1 MRGLDIG
8 TYLFRVSTNDLEA
21 LQAIALSTAVSAGE
35 LLARG
40 ASRKVNLSTDDD
52 VKMQADVDSENLVR
66 DRLRTTGLP
75 VIGEELG
82 GDASLYE
89 GNQPYWV
96 VDPLDGTYNYLRRQ
110 PSTCV
115 SLGLMH
121 GPEPMLGVIHDF
133 TARKTYLGVPGQGTF
148 VNGQPIRPGWVE
160 SIADACIMT
169 GFPAAA
175 DKSPATLQLFMSQ
188 VNRYKKIR
196 MIGSAALA
204 LAYVG
209 EGVADTYY
217 ESGTNLWDVAAG
229 LAIIKAS
236 GGHFRLVPT
245 GKRPLNYD
253 LWASSHEEWLR

>member
-1 MRGLDIG
+1 MLRPVNQPTVD
-8 TYLFRVSTNDLEA
+8 A
-21 LQAIALSTAVSAGE
+21 LKSVALATAIAAGD
-35 LLARG
+35 LLAKG
-40 ASRKVNLSTDDD
+40 AQMQVNASTDDD
-52 VKMQADVDSENLVR
+52 VKMQADVDSEHLVR
-66 DRLRTTGLP
+66 AMLKATGLP

-82 GDASLYE
+82 GDATLFDGASL
-89 GNQPYWV
+89 YWV

-110 PSTCV
+110 AACCV
-115 SLGLMH
+115 SLGLMR
-121 GPEPMLGVIHDF
+121 GSEPVLGVIYDF
-133 TARKTYLGVPGQGTF
+133 NIKKTYLGIPGDGTYI
-148 VNGQPIRPGWVE
+148 NGVKITAGWVTE
-160 SIADACIMT
+160 RKDACIMT

-175 DKSPATLQLFMSQ
+175 DKSGPALQRFIQQ
-188 VNRYKKIR
+188 VGCYKKIR

-253 LWASSHEEWLR
+253 LWASSHAEWTQPGAA

>member
-1 MRGLDIG
+1 M
-8 TYLFRVSTNDLEA
+8 STPSLET
-21 LQAIALSTAVSAGE
+21 LRSTALAVAQAAGD
-35 LLARG
+35 LLAKG
-40 ASRKVNLSTDDD
+40 AQMKVNASTDDD
-52 VKMQADVDSENLVR
+52 VKMQADVDSEHLVR
-66 DRLRTTGLP
+66 DLLKATGLP

-82 GDASLYE
+82 GDPALYD
-89 GNQPYWV
+89 GDGLYWV

-115 SLGLMH
+115 SLGLMR
-121 GPEPMLGVIHDF
+121 GKEPALGVIHDF
-133 TARKTYLGVPGQGTF
+133 TARKAYLGVVGEGSYL
-148 VNGQPIRPGWVE
+148 NGVRIVPAWAKDIK
-160 SIADACIMT
+160 DACIMT

-175 DKSPATLQLFMSQ
+175 DKSGPAVQRFIDQ
-188 VNRYKKIR
+188 VGRYKKIR

-229 LAIIKAS
+229 IAIIKAA

-253 LWASSHEEWLR
+253 LWASAREEWTR

>member
-1 MRGLDIG
+1 MP
-8 TYLFRVSTNDLEA
+8 SPADLKD
-21 LQAIALSTAVSAGE
+21 IALATALAAGD
-35 LLARG
+35 LLASG
-40 ASRKVNLSTDDD
+40 AQMKVNASTDDD
-52 VKMQADVDSENLVR
+52 VKMQADVDSETLVR
-66 DRLRTTGLP
+66 ERLKTTGLP

-82 GDASLYE
+82 GDPALFDSTEL
-89 GNQPYWV
+89 YWV

-110 PSTCV
+110 PATCV
-115 SLGLMH
+115 SLGLMR
-121 GPEPMLGVIHDF
+121 GPEPVLGVIHDF
-133 TARKTYLGVPGQGTF
+133 TARKTYLGIPGQGTF
-148 VNGQPIRPGWVE
+148 INGRPIRPEWARG
-160 SIADACIMT
+160 IADACIMT

-175 DKSPATLQLFMSQ
+175 DKSPAALQLFMSQ
-188 VNRYKKIR
+188 VSQYKKIR

-236 GGHFRLVPT
+236 GGHYRLVPT

-253 LWASSHEEWLR
+253 LWASAREEWTR

>member
-1 MRGLDIG
+1 M
-8 TYLFRVSTNDLEA
+8 STPDLPA
-21 LQAIALSTAVSAGE
+21 LTAVALATAQAAGD
-35 LLARG
+35 LLTRG
-40 ASRKVNLSTDDD
+40 AQMKVNASTDDD
-52 VKMQADVDSENLVR
+52 VKMQADVDSEHLVR
-66 DRLRTTGLP
+66 DRLRATGIP

-82 GDASLYE
+82 GDASLYD
-89 GNQPYWV
+89 GDSLYWV

-115 SLGLMH
+115 SLGLMR
-121 GPEPMLGVIHDF
+121 GKEPVLGVIHNF
-133 TARKTYLGVPGQGTF
+133 TGKKTILGVVGEGSY
-148 VNGQPIRPGWVE
+148 VNGIRITPGWVTD
-160 SIADACIMT
+160 IKDACIMT

-175 DKSPATLQLFMSQ
+175 DKSSLAMERFVAQ
-188 VNRYKKIR
+188 VGRYKKIR

-209 EGVADTYY
+209 EGLADTYY

-236 GGHFRLVPT
+236 GGYFRMVPT

-253 LWASSHEEWLR
+253 LWASGREEWTR

>member
-1 MRGLDIG
+1 MSTTSLD
-8 TYLFRVSTNDLEA
+8 A
-21 LQAIALSTAVSAGE
+21 LRAIALDTALAAGE
-35 LLARG
+35 LLAHG
-40 ASRKVNLSTDDD
+40 ASRTVNLSTDDD
-52 VKMQADVDSENLVR
+52 VKMQADVDSETLVR
-66 DRLRTTGLP
+66 ERLKPTGLP
-75 VIGEELG
+75 IIGEELG
-82 GDASLYE
+82 GDASLYDGRE
-89 GNQPYWV
+89 LYWV

-115 SLGLMH
+115 SLGLMR
-121 GPEPMLGVIHDF
+121 GPEPVLGVIHDF
-133 TARKTYLGVPGQGTF
+133 TGRKTYLGIPGQGTF
-148 VNGQPIRPGWVE
+148 VNGRAIRPGWVDT
-160 SIADACIMT
+160 IADACIMT

-175 DKSPATLQLFMSQ
+175 DKSPAALQLFMSQ
-188 VNRYKKIR
+188 VNKYKKIR

-229 LAIIKAS
+229 LAIIRAS

-253 LWASSHEEWLR
+253 LWASSHEEWTR